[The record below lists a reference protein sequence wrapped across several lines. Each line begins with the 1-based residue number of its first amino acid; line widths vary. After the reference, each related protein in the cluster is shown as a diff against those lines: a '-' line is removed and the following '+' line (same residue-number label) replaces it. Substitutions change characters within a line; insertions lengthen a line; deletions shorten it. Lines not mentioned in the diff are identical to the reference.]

1 MNNLMKA
8 LKFARTHEVNNKVME
23 NHSTVGEIKSFIETG
38 IGIHAMLWKRVQLR
52 ILDQLNA
59 KGYYMHAMTDDTVLD
74 KELILL
80 ISMTLDDICCEKLPE
95 RFLD

>member
-1 MNNLMKA
+1 M
-8 LKFARTHEVNNKVME
+8 V
-23 NHSTVGEIKSFIETG
+23 NHSTVGEIKTFIEMAA
-38 IGIHAMLWKRVQLR
+38 GIHALMWKRVQLR

-74 KELILL
+74 KELVLL
-80 ISMTLDDICCEKLPE
+80 ISMTLDDICCEKLPQ